1 MDSRLLGYRE
11 FVTLEKKTLTILRN
25 NLCKRKPLLHIAND
39 ADKCLFSESQYSFA
53 FSTYWDVG
61 YMDEDCR
68 IFIGALVEK
77 IPKQNKILYMSYY
90 VCIVEG
96 REPPNKILR
105 KFHFDYVTE
114 AGKKKQPHPRFHLQ
128 YGGELP
134 PGMKQWGIEDKHI
147 QPLLP
152 KVKQPRIFFVPVTI
166 ALLMNAIF
174 YEFPIADTNYIK
186 KERAWLNIIRDNE
199 RKILVPFYERCA
211 QLAGK
216 DGIVFFEQVYV
227 Q

>member
-1 MDSRLLGYRE
+1 
-11 FVTLEKKTLTILRN
+11 VQ
-25 NLCKRKPLLHIAND
+25 
-39 ADKCLFSESQYSFA
+39 KCLGHKNQGVFA
-53 FSTYWDVG
+53 FCTHWDVG
-61 YMDEDCR
+61 YMNEDCR
-68 IFIGALVEK
+68 IFLGALVEK
-77 IPKQNKILYMSYY
+77 IPNRNKILYMSYY

-96 REPPNKILR
+96 REAPSKILR

-174 YEFPIADTNYIK
+174 YEFPIEDTNYIK
-186 KERAWLNIIRDNE
+186 KERAWLNLIRDNE
-199 RKILVPFYERCA
+199 RKILVPFYEQCA